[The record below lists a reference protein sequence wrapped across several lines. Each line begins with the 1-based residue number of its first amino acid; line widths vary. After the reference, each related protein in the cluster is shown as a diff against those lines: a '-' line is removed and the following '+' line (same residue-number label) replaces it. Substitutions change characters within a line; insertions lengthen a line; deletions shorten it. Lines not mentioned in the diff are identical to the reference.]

1 MNPDLM
7 LVQISIAALAL
18 GVAFSWTRRQR
29 DIREALHCIDHLRFR
44 IKQLEKGH

>member
-1 MNPDLM
+1 MNPELL
-7 LVQISIAALAL
+7 LVQLPIAVLAL
-18 GVAFSWTRRQR
+18 GFAFSWTRRQR